1 MKRLGVNQKLHEI
14 FNRVLNKPEHEG
26 KPHQFGDFIFTFNRV
41 TLFNIERE
49 ISSPTK
55 ITQVDGFYFNLLY
68 RWRDNCWDQW
78 ISPSC
83 QAQCNLTDMMKKVHG
98 YEEKKIEFRKQFTAY
113 LNYLDMNE
121 KLGDGSGKKS
131 VKSKI

>member
-1 MKRLGVNQKLHEI
+1 
-14 FNRVLNKPEHEG
+14 
-26 KPHQFGDFIFTFNRV
+26 
-41 TLFNIERE
+41 
-49 ISSPTK
+49 
-55 ITQVDGFYFNLLY
+55 
-68 RWRDNCWDQW
+68 
-78 ISPSC
+78 
-83 QAQCNLTDMMKKVHG
+83 MMKKVHG

>member
-26 KPHQFGDFIFTFNRV
+26 KPHQLGDFIFTFNRV

-55 ITQVDGFYFNLLY
+55 ITQVDVSISIYFIDGGTIVGINGLVLVV
-68 RWRDNCWDQW
+68 R
-78 ISPSC
+78 
-83 QAQCNLTDMMKKVHG
+83 
-98 YEEKKIEFRKQFTAY
+98 
-113 LNYLDMNE
+113 LN
-121 KLGDGSGKKS
+121 
-131 VKSKI
+131 VI